1 MPERIFD
8 RSSVLCNSGFV
19 TVCVSLRVQLS
30 DFMCAQLQLCVY
42 NVASVRVVRRL
53 TNGLA
58 STTSNNTFFFLLY
71 MRNVVKGAKKEE
83 KRAAV
88 VNRVREG

>member
-1 MPERIFD
+1 MC
-8 RSSVLCNSGFV
+8 VCACV
-19 TVCVSLRVQLS
+19 TVQLS
-30 DFMCAQLQLCVY
+30 DFMRVQLCVY